1 MDRAGLH
8 GRNRNTDCLQTA
20 RKNGSKAGW
29 LRKSFDQ
36 ALARLA
42 FRDNSFLAPALP
54 IRGRAGVAV
63 RAGAFLPALIPGGGH
78 VRPGDTVGCP
88 PGTRLRLAPRQIRPQ
103 GRCQT
108 ICLSICSRHGISGS
122 AESPSSQGRNRSLAG
137 AKYNLK
143 DMPARKINASLSLW
157 TETDQVRACRF
168 PRGQM
173 AILPARLRAAKSH
186 SASAALL

>member
-63 RAGAFLPALIPGGGH
+63 RAGAFLPALIPG
-78 VRPGDTVGCP
+78 DAVGCP

-108 ICLSICSRHGISGS
+108 IRLSICSRHGISGS
-122 AESPSSQGRNRSLAG
+122 AESPSSQGPNRSPAG